1 MIVEKVQIGNAT
13 IIVRDDAYAGKTK
26 EQMQAIIDEVFKI
39 ELEVLMRIEKEKRN
53 S

>member
-13 IIVRDDAYAGKTK
+13 IIVCDDAYVGKTK

-39 ELEVLMRIEKEKRN
+39 ELEVMMRIEKEKRN